1 MAVIKVHILKIS
13 KKLKKYG
20 ERLKMEFRDFDELIE
35 EELKNPE
42 FAEGYLQEALDEGGI
57 PLFLLALRHLAQA
70 KIGFSQLSEETGLEP
85 ESLYQ
90 SLSENGNPQL
100 ATIEKV
106 LESLGMKLKIVI
118 EQSLAS

>member
-1 MAVIKVHILKIS
+1 
-13 KKLKKYG
+13 
-20 ERLKMEFRDFDELIE
+20 MEFRDFDELIE

-42 FAEGYLQEALDEGGI
+42 FAESYLQEALDEGGI

-106 LESLGMKLKIVI
+106 LESLGMKLKIVNKLPPPI
-118 EQSLAS
+118 SKPLA